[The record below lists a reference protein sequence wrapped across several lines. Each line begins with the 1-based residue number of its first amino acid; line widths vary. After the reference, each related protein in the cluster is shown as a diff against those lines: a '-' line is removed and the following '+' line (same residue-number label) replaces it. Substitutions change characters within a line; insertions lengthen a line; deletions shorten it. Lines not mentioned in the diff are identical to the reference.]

1 MLLYLVRLTRNFSS
15 SCILRMQMVTW
26 HPLNRIS
33 SDDKVANDESDVVL
47 KIHPLRC
54 IVDQRAVAFIRAFF
68 NRVDDQDDNQ
78 QNMCQLLPS
87 HLYAVPPPLFTTF
100 RVRPLKLKV
109 DYRPQ
114 KLDTTALR
122 NGAVVELINLSPLDG
137 MILTLKAVNIKNEVG
152 FGTTMSLV
160 VRRWVEDICS
170 TQLHKFVTKS
180 RAFEPISEVGGAAT
194 DIFVLPWEAFQ
205 NGESMTKAIKAG
217 AKSFSKVTMYEL
229 FNTSSRI
236 ANFVGTNVSRV
247 STSANATA
255 YHSNRTG
262 GNLLPDRP
270 LSAPRTVFDTG
281 PHVLES
287 LSRGLQ
293 EANYTIIIV
302 PYREYHRSGTTGAVH
317 SVIKGLPVAIAAPT
331 SGAAEALSYAL
342 LGARNQ
348 IRPDMRKEDE
358 VILRGLNRK

>member
-1 MLLYLVRLTRNFSS
+1 
-15 SCILRMQMVTW
+15 MVTW

-33 SDDKVANDESDVVL
+33 LDGKVSNDESDLVL
-47 KIHPLRC
+47 KLHPLRC

-68 NRVDDQDDNQ
+68 NSDEDHDQN
-78 QNMCQLLPS
+78 NRSTSPELPS
-87 HLYAVPPPLFTTF
+87 HLHAVPPPLFTTF
-100 RVRPLKLKV
+100 RVQPLKLKV

-114 KLDTTALR
+114 KLDTSALR
-122 NGAVVELINLSPLDG
+122 NGAIVELINLSPLDG
-137 MILTLKAVNIKNEVG
+137 MVLTLQAVNIKNEVG
-152 FGTTMSLV
+152 FGTAMYLV
-160 VRRWVEDICS
+160 VRRWIEDICS

-205 NGESMTKAIKAG
+205 NGESVTKALRAG

-229 FNTSSRI
+229 FNTSSRV

-247 STSANATA
+247 SSTATA
-255 YHSNRTG
+255 TTYHSNRTG

-270 LSAPRTVFDTG
+270 VPTPRSIYDTAP
-281 PHVLES
+281 HALES
-287 LSRGLQ
+287 LSRGIQ
-293 EANYTIIIV
+293 EANYTIVVV
-302 PYREYHRSGTTGAVH
+302 PYREYHRSGATGAAY
-317 SVIKGLPVAIAAPT
+317 SVIKGIPVAIAAPT

-348 IRPDMRKEDE
+348 IRPDIRKEDE
-358 VILRGLNRK
+358 VTLRGLSRN